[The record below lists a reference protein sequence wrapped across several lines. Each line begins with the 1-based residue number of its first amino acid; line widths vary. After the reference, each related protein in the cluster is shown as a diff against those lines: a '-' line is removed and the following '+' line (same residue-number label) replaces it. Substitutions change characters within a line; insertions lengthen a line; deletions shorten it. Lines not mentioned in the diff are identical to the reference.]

1 MERIEIEKIT
11 KNKTVKKY
19 NTLSRR
25 KLQKSIMRYGQIYPI
40 IVDENNVIIKGN
52 TIYDCLVAGNIPW
65 VFIHKLDNV
74 ENKELLNI
82 ELSKLQAPVDFK
94 YFLSILSDIDLKTTL
109 IPVAYEKLFAMKEL
123 LTFDWSKYKY
133 KSKDI
138 GKFF

>member
-11 KNKTVKKY
+11 KSGTVKKY

-25 KLQKSIMRYGQIYPI
+25 KLQKSIMKYGQIYPI
-40 IVDENNVIIKGN
+40 LVDEDNVIIKGN
-52 TIYDCLVAGNIPW
+52 TVYDCLVAQNQPW
-65 VFIHKLDNV
+65 VFIHRIDNV

-94 YFLSILSDIDLKTTL
+94 YFLSILPNINLKTTL

-123 LTFDWSKYKY
+123 LHFDWSKYKY
-133 KSKDI
+133 KTKDI